1 MMKALLI
8 DPFTETVQ
16 VVDYSGDWEDI
27 GGLLD
32 CRYFDVVR
40 IDDSET
46 LYVDDEG
53 LYVENQRFFTWNGY
67 PNPLAGRGLILGTNE
82 DGESIDTDMEPE
94 DVEKLVTFLPE
105 GTGFTLMAM

>member
-1 MMKALLI
+1 MMKAILI
-8 DPFTETVQ
+8 DPFAETVE
-16 VVDYSGDWEDI
+16 VVDYSGNWEDI
-27 GGLLD
+27 GGLLE

-53 LYVENQRFFTWNGY
+53 LYAENQRFFRWDGY
-67 PNPLAGRGLILGTNE
+67 HSPLAGRALILGTDE
-82 DGESIDTDMEPE
+82 EGESIDTDMEPE

-105 GTGFTLMAM
+105 GTGFTMVAF

>member
-1 MMKALLI
+1 MCI
-8 DPFTETVQ
+8 RDS
-16 VVDYSGDWEDI
+16 SGDWEDI

-32 CRYFDVVR
+32 CRYFGVVR

-105 GTGFTLMAM
+105 GTGFTPMVM

>member
-1 MMKALLI
+1 MIKAILI
-8 DPFTETVQ
+8 DPFTETVE

-27 GGLLD
+27 GGLLE

-53 LYVENQRFFTWNGY
+53 LYEENQRFFRWDGY
-67 PNPLAGRGLILGTNE
+67 HSPLAGRALILGTDE
-82 DGESIDTDMEPE
+82 EGESIDTDMETE